1 MAEKKPIVMYSSKK
15 KRKKTR
21 PPVAK
26 KKRLPSLDIDPD
38 SDDETNL
45 PDLTRE
51 ITLPELKTRETRVV
65 KKKQTHLSKA
75 SKEPRKKATSQDPE
89 LVKTSHNVLAAK
101 TNIRKRSFPR
111 KKKRKASSSG
121 PEDMVGDSTDDEQ
134 SILRKSA
141 QNPDDMISEVP
152 VPRYTRST
160 SIGFGKPTL
169 SVYKKSAELNL
180 PKTPDIPLPKFARRS
195 SIGIGK
201 PSPEINQLLPS
212 FYGIHLGRANAATEE
227 AVITEDEED
236 SDDDYTILPAITEHR
251 PISVPNEDQ
260 DNRPPQKV
268 LTTWERMR
276 LPEINEDA
284 LFSARSKNEPSREVA
299 RRSNRRQSMIDG
311 LKIMNHFTTN
321 LPAADDTNL
330 IRLKS
335 IPVHDVNGDI
345 TGCSKAI
352 EIRNNRRLS
361 LAEVG
366 FEPPSDPLADERF
379 KKLYGMLS
387 TDAAKDHET
396 RNIAAITSGVIHAKR
411 MFRGFLKQPPQHST
425 ITEN

>member
-1 MAEKKPIVMYSSKK
+1 MAEKKIVMYSSKGK

-21 PPVAK
+21 PPVVK
-26 KKRLPSLDIDPD
+26 KKRLPSLDTDD

-51 ITLPELKTRETRVV
+51 RTLPELKTRETRVV

-75 SKEPRKKATSQDPE
+75 SKEPRKKVTSQDPE
-89 LVKTSHNVLAAK
+89 PVKTSHNVLAAK
-101 TNIRKRSFPR
+101 RKRSFPR
-111 KKKRKASSSG
+111 KKKRKPSSSG
-121 PEDMVGDSTDDEQ
+121 PEDMIGDSTDDEQ

-152 VPRYTRST
+152 VPRYTRKT
-160 SIGFGKPTL
+160 SIGFGRPTL
-169 SVYKKSAELNL
+169 SVYKKSAELNS
-180 PKTPDIPLPKFARRS
+180 PKTPDIPLPKFAQRS

-201 PSPEINQLLPS
+201 PSPKINQLLPS
-212 FYGIHLGRANAATEE
+212 FYGINLGRANAATEE
-227 AVITEDEED
+227 AVTTEDEED
-236 SDDDYTILPAITEHR
+236 SDDDYTILPAITEH
-251 PISVPNEDQ
+251 ISVPNEDQ
-260 DNRPPQKV
+260 DNKPPQKV

-276 LPEINEDA
+276 LPEINEEA
-284 LFSARSKNEPSREVA
+284 LFSGSKNEPSREVA

-311 LKIMNHFTTN
+311 LKIMNHFKTN
-321 LPAADDTNL
+321 LPVADDTNL

-335 IPVHDVNGDI
+335 IPVRDVNGDI

-379 KKLYGMLS
+379 KKLCGMLS

-396 RNIAAITSGVIHAKR
+396 RNIAAITGGVIHAKR